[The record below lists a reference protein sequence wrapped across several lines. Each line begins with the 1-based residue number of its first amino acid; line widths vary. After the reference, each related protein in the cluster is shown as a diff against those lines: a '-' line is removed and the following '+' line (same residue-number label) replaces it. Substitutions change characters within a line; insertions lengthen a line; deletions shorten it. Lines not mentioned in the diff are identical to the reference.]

1 MAYPKA
7 IGTRDIPLKLASAI
21 TNIVMKEWNDKKS
34 FLDKLT
40 PVTRELIDFW
50 DPSGPYSDRKDNFN
64 IAQWQAIL
72 NTVYIHEILKV
83 KNIGQVYK
91 AIDATLLEQ
100 MDNSII
106 EDGKY
111 SYPKYCMKMA
121 TSTGKTWVMIALLIW
136 QVLNYLHEPEHS
148 GRYSNNFLII
158 TPGIIV
164 YDRLLNAF
172 KGRELLEENVNG
184 RKERKR
190 DFNSSDFLL
199 HKDLFLLS
207 AYEDEILGFV
217 QNNVAEREEVGRK
230 VTGNGFIGLMNWH
243 QIITDEPFSSENS
256 GYEPWEIV
264 EDILPLTPSTGA
276 GHSLDEL
283 DNNFAKNIP
292 LNFLAKLETL
302 VVINDE
308 AHHLGEYISGEEE
321 YEKEW
326 QKSIDQISEQKK
338 AFIELDFTATPY
350 NVTGSGNRKTK
361 HYFPHI
367 IIDFGVEKAIQEGL
381 VKIVAMDKRKE
392 ITSIP
397 LDFSSEKVGSG
408 EYAISNGQRAML
420 RAGISKL
427 KLLEDQ
433 FTKLD
438 KNMHPKML
446 VLAENT
452 HIVPLI
458 VDFLKQEGYADDDI
472 VQIHTGIKRR
482 GNYVTEEE
490 WEDIKDKVFNVDSY
504 EKPKI
509 IVSVLMLR
517 EGFDVNNIC
526 VIVPLRASS
535 SNILVEQIV
544 GRGLRLMW
552 RGDPKYEEMRK
563 ENRAKLLQKKQEPDN
578 YIDILSIVE
587 HPAFLHFYEDE
598 LGDVIASDT
607 SLPRRAVGDLLSVP
621 LKPDYESYDLFWPVI
636 IRDREEA
643 LSKLN
648 IEIEKLEKYQTPLE
662 KLKSLV
668 GSNSEKF
675 YSEGA
680 TKGVRFGEYEVTGDI
695 FTAKNYNSFLSKMV
709 NGIMTSY
716 RRKRIGRDDYYPVIQ
731 IEEASIAEALDEYI
745 RHRLFGADFDPLK
758 DNNWRILIMSE
769 RDLLAHILKNIGESV
784 FNAINNVNT
793 EEAVVQRR
801 YFSEIK
807 EIRVREEYSLNVSK
821 CIYDKLPY
829 PSNMGGLERSFTEF
843 IDRDSKVDSFIK
855 IDRNNHPFVGI
866 LYLREDGILARY
878 FPDFLVRIG
887 ETVYIVETKA
897 EKDMNS
903 YNVVSKRKATLDFI
917 RNVNDLPPNS
927 RGNYVW
933 KYVLLSEP
941 RFYDMRQKGANT
953 KDIFDSIPTQSYV
966 KGEGTLDD
974 YHN

>member
-7 IGTRDIPLKLASAI
+7 IGTKDIPLKLASAL
-21 TNIVMKEWNDKKS
+21 TNTVMKEWNDKKS

-72 NTVYIHEILKV
+72 NTVYIHEILRA
-83 KNIGQVYK
+83 KNISQVYK

-100 MDNSII
+100 MDNSVIK
-106 EDGKY
+106 DGKY

-136 QVLNYLHEPEHS
+136 QVLNYLHEPEPS

-172 KGRELLEENVNG
+172 KGRESLGENGNG
-184 RKERKR
+184 MKERKR
-190 DFNSSDFLL
+190 DFNSSDFSL
-199 HKDLFLLS
+199 HKDLFLPS
-207 AYEDEILGFV
+207 AYEDEVLGFV

-243 QIITDEPFSSENS
+243 QIMTDESFSSEN
-256 GYEPWEIV
+256 GGDEPWEIV

-283 DNNFAKNIP
+283 DNNFLKNMP
-292 LNFLAKLETL
+292 LNFLAKLESL

-326 QKSIDQISEQKK
+326 QKSIDQISERKK
-338 AFIELDFTATPY
+338 VFIELDFTATPY

-367 IIDFGVEKAIQEGL
+367 ITDFGVEKAIQEGL

-427 KLLEDQ
+427 RLLEEQ

-452 HIVPLI
+452 HIVPQI

-490 WEDIKDKVFNVDSY
+490 WEDIKDKVFNIDRY

-563 ENRAKLLQKKQEPDN
+563 ENRVKLLQKKQEPDN

-636 IRDREEA
+636 IRDREET

-648 IEIEKLEKYQTPLE
+648 IEIERLEKYQTPLE

-675 YSEGA
+675 YSEEA

-716 RRKRIGRDDYYPVIQ
+716 RRKRIGRDDYYPMIQ
-731 IEEASIAEALDEYI
+731 IEEASIAEALDQYI
-745 RHRLFGADFDPLK
+745 RHRLFGVDFDPLN

-784 FNAINNVNT
+784 FNAINTINT

-801 YFSEIK
+801 YFSEVK
-807 EIRVREEYSLNVSK
+807 EIRVREEYSLSVSK
-821 CIYDKLPY
+821 CIYDRLPY
-829 PSNMGGLERSFTEF
+829 PSNMGGLERNFTEF

-866 LYLREDGILARY
+866 LYLREDGILAKY

-887 ETVYIVETKA
+887 ETIYIVETKA

-917 RNVNDLPPNS
+917 RNINNLPLNL
-927 RGNYVW
+927 RGSYVW
-933 KYVLLSEP
+933 KYVLLSES
-941 RFYDMRQKGANT
+941 RFYDMKEKGAST

-966 KGEGTLDD
+966 TGEGVLDD
-974 YHN
+974 YHD